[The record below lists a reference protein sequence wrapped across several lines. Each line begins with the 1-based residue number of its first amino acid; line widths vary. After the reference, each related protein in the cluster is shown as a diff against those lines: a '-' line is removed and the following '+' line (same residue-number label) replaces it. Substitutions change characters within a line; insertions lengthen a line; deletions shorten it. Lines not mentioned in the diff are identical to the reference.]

1 MDKLLYVAASGAKQ
15 NMLGIAIKANN
26 LANAKTTAFKADLE
40 QARSMQAFG
49 EGLPTRVFA
58 MEERPGSRLSAG
70 ALSMTGRELDIA
82 IGENG
87 WLAVQDA
94 NGEEAYTRSG
104 NLRMS
109 ETGQLF
115 TANGLPVIGEAGPVI
130 LPVPIEKVQI
140 SKDGMIQVRPQGAPA
155 NFIED
160 IDRLKLVS
168 AYGIQPLEK
177 GLDGLFRNKSG
188 EELDTDPNMTV
199 TSGALEM
206 SNVNPVDEMVGMIS
220 HQRQFEL
227 QVKMMKTAEKI
238 DESQSSLMRIY

>member
-1 MDKLLYVAASGAKQ
+1 
-15 NMLGIAIKANN
+15 
-26 LANAKTTAFKADLE
+26 
-40 QARSMQAFG
+40 
-49 EGLPTRVFA
+49 
-58 MEERPGSRLSAG
+58 
-70 ALSMTGRELDIA
+70 
-82 IGENG
+82 
-87 WLAVQDA
+87 
-94 NGEEAYTRSG
+94 
-104 NLRMS
+104 
-109 ETGQLF
+109 
-115 TANGLPVIGEAGPVI
+115 
-130 LPVPIEKVQI
+130 
-140 SKDGMIQVRPQGAPA
+140 MIQVRPQGAPA